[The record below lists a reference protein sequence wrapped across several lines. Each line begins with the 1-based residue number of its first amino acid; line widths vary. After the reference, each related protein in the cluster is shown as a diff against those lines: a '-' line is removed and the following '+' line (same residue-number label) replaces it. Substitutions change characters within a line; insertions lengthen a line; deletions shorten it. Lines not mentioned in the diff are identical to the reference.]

1 MVLNNQKCIII
12 EIEQSA
18 LEKAYRT
25 IGLLFP
31 LLTLMRRTAMLMSG
45 YRIALVILIN
55 GLGLLT
61 GMVPAQ
67 IPTKIDL
74 DL

>member
-1 MVLNNQKCIII
+1 M
-12 EIEQSA
+12 EQSSRESLQNQGA
-18 LEKAYRT
+18 T
-25 IGLLFP
+25 FGP